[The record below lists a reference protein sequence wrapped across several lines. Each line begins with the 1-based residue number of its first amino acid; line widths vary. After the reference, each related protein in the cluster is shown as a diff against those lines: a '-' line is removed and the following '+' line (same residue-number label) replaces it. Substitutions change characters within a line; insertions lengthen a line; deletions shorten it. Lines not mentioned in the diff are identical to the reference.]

1 MTSQEDT
8 PQSFSVTES
17 SWLELPAGNC
27 RHRLPGRILRTIP
40 KATLSLDLLDL
51 RLKLEIKEPILHRS
65 SARVWKSGNFCL
77 KSRAGCL
84 WKIFWLDVRASVT
97 AYIQSWQK
105 KKVGGKSKGRQWER
119 KILIPYRQPIRPHD
133 PAVWLDCQ
141 TVIEVIEK
149 MWEELGIGG
158 GKWKKT
164 DHHLQRKWIKWKE
177 DIDERQMIE
186 K

>member
-84 WKIFWLDVRASVT
+84 WKIFWLDLRASVT

-158 GKWKKT
+158 KKWKKT